1 MVGLGVIFTIL
12 LFSREENK
20 TIIEVEGF
28 EIEYKATDR
37 RITMEDIGGIEL
49 GSSGYEI
56 NKVVVFHFKYPAA
69 FEDLVRIVLVNKN
82 GKSQII
88 KAVDNTQ

>member
-12 LFSREENK
+12 LLSREEKK

-37 RITMEDIGGIEL
+37 RITMED
-49 GSSGYEI
+49 

>member
-12 LFSREENK
+12 LLSREEKK
-20 TIIEVEGF
+20 TIFEVEGF

-37 RITMEDIGGIEL
+37 RITMED
-49 GSSGYEI
+49 